1 MSTTVG
7 RETEGEVDD
16 EAEFGEGRLGL
27 RLMVR
32 VMFWATFRSRK
43 ANESAFFS
51 RHTSVNAR
59 LLTARGTL
67 KYPIPANMSTTT
79 SPAAICLA
87 KCMRSVP
94 FPDANIT
101 RDTSSEYLMP
111 PSTCVV
117 SQDPVLFLSPLA
129 LPSRSSFSWP
139 RAQITPKLSGV
150 LNSPDTLAANP
161 TTRTP
166 SASPKALPMRRA
178 ALGREVTRVPSKP
191 GRISTSPTFSHLL
204 GNACRMCSSSHLFS
218 SSLSAS
224 SSTLSHTLCQG
235 PTLGFR
241 FVLGCDEKAAIQKR
255 QQNKKNLK

>member
-129 LPSRSSFSWP
+129 LPFLGLEPKSLQSCLVFSILRTLWQ
-139 RAQITPKLSGV
+139 QIQRPG
-150 LNSPDTLAANP
+150 
-161 TTRTP
+161 
-166 SASPKALPMRRA
+166 LPAPLQR
-178 ALGREVTRVPSKP
+178 P
-191 GRISTSPTFSHLL
+191 
-204 GNACRMCSSSHLFS
+204 CRC
-218 SSLSAS
+218 AE
-224 SSTLSHTLCQG
+224 Q
-235 PTLGFR
+235 R
-241 FVLGCDEKAAIQKR
+241 WAVR
-255 QQNKKNLK
+255 